1 MPIFAKYACT
11 EQNKKY
17 IPYSKKQPV
26 IRVFAKAFDYGDIF
40 LESKASMDDVNKEN
54 FKMVIVKKGL
64 VFARIQY
71 EYAVLKFTYHQCFVS
86 HV

>member
-1 MPIFAKYACT
+1 MPIFAKYTCT

-17 IPYSKKQPV
+17 IPYSKKQAV

-40 LESKASMDDVNKEN
+40 LKSKARMDDDNKE
-54 FKMVIVKKGL
+54 MVIVKKGL